1 MEGDILPA
9 GSITGRNYLPW
20 SFRFCA
26 CRPRRHKLRIAC
38 FRLTAKIRS
47 LHCAISA
54 LSAAALRRLRSE
66 TPACG
71 RVSFPHRTRCAGL
84 RRGPRAAGQES
95 SCFSFPLA
103 VYGLAKTCGKGLVL
117 PPAAEVAPS
126 ETEGAGPGAG
136 SRLVSAKAAGNLVER
151 SSPSLFARS
160 ALFFWTVHGPFSFR
174 HDEKKMGGG
183 SRPPMAMG
191 AEPVP
196 RARGDEIPPADAIEK
211 RKDFLQNPGRVSLTP
226 A

>member
-1 MEGDILPA
+1 MCARVVEGPVLPTTSKA
-9 GSITGRNYLPW
+9 GRNYRPWHLPK
-20 SFRFCA
+20 SA

-47 LHCAISA
+47 LHCA
-54 LSAAALRRLRSE
+54 
-66 TPACG
+66 
-71 RVSFPHRTRCAGL
+71 SFPHRTRCAGL

-136 SRLVSAKAAGNLVER
+136 SRLVSAKAAEYLAEWTR
-151 SSPSLFARS
+151 FSLFVRKS

-174 HDEKKMGGG
+174 QDEKKMGGG
-183 SRPPMAMG
+183 TRPSRPG
-191 AEPVP
+191 ARNLPWQKLSE
-196 RARGDEIPPADAIEK
+196 RKRGCSPATKEK
-211 RKDFLQNPGRVSLTP
+211 EGISCPSSTP
-226 A
+226 AAAAGG

>member
-84 RRGPRAAGQES
+84 RRGPEPQDKR
-95 SCFSFPLA
+95 
-103 VYGLAKTCGKGLVL
+103 V
-117 PPAAEVAPS
+117 VA
-126 ETEGAGPGAG
+126 
-136 SRLVSAKAAGNLVER
+136 
-151 SSPSLFARS
+151 SLFLLLFMVRCEAR
-160 ALFFWTVHGPFSFR
+160 
-174 HDEKKMGGG
+174 
-183 SRPPMAMG
+183 
-191 AEPVP
+191 
-196 RARGDEIPPADAIEK
+196 
-211 RKDFLQNPGRVSLTP
+211 
-226 A
+226 

>member
-1 MEGDILPA
+1 MECTILPA

-38 FRLTAKIRS
+38 LRLTAKIRS

-84 RRGPRAAGQES
+84 RRGSRP
-95 SCFSFPLA
+95 
-103 VYGLAKTCGKGLVL
+103 AKTRKSLLLFVSCCLWCAVRPKGPRKCHWGAAETCSKGLVL
-117 PPAAEVAPS
+117 PLPAA
-126 ETEGAGPGAG
+126 PGA
-136 SRLVSAKAAGNLVER
+136 VSEEKWLGC
-151 SSPSLFARS
+151 P
-160 ALFFWTVHGPFSFR
+160 HG
-174 HDEKKMGGG
+174 
-183 SRPPMAMG
+183 
-191 AEPVP
+191 
-196 RARGDEIPPADAIEK
+196 RA
-211 RKDFLQNPGRVSLTP
+211 
-226 A
+226 

>member
-47 LHCAISA
+47 LHCA
-54 LSAAALRRLRSE
+54 
-66 TPACG
+66 
-71 RVSFPHRTRCAGL
+71 SFPHRTRCAGL

-183 SRPPMAMG
+183 IRPPCPGAKVGRVRAREISPPMAG
-191 AEPVP
+191 KA
-196 RARGDEIPPADAIEK
+196 
-211 RKDFLQNPGRVSLTP
+211 L
-226 A
+226 

>member
-1 MEGDILPA
+1 MGNRVVEGDILPA

-47 LHCAISA
+47 LHCA
-54 LSAAALRRLRSE
+54 
-66 TPACG
+66 
-71 RVSFPHRTRCAGL
+71 SFPHRTRCAGL

-126 ETEGAGPGAG
+126 ETEGAGQSVGTFQ
-136 SRLVSAKAAGNLVER
+136 VSAKADKSLAER
-151 SSPSLFARS
+151 SKLSLFAKERPFLLDRPRPVFFS
-160 ALFFWTVHGPFSFR
+160 ARRKENGGWNPFPP
-174 HDEKKMGGG
+174 
-183 SRPPMAMG
+183 RPGARNLPGRGHRKENGG
-191 AEPVP
+191 AEPLP
-196 RARGDEIPPADAIEK
+196 RREA
-211 RKDFLQNPGRVSLTP
+211 
-226 A
+226 